1 MLRITE
7 QTVEANLRAY
17 FCQALA
23 MDDYL
28 QQGAEEPG
36 IWHGLGARLLGLEG
50 RVEALPFAALLEN
63 RHPSK
68 DERLTVR
75 TKSHRRVGYDFTFL
89 APKSLA
95 IVCELTGDR
104 AILDAHD
111 RAVMR
116 TMDRIESDM
125 KTRVRAGGQNHDH
138 HTGNMIWATF
148 RHHTA
153 RPVNG
158 MSDMLLHTHAMA
170 FNATHD
176 AGEQRWKAGQFG
188 EIKADGEFYAAV
200 YHAELARELVSAG
213 YAVRATKDAFEI
225 EGVPEHTI
233 RTFSRRTELIE
244 SIAQE
249 LGMESAIARANLGPK
264 TRERKRNDVSLVEL
278 REEWSSRLTPH
289 ELEAIRS
296 LKRPGSAVEDRPGPE
311 TSPGLGPGTD
321 KLDAGPSGPGDAERA
336 RADPDDTI
344 EEILERVGHAAGHGA
359 RIDESDLFERPGFFE
374 RARRF
379 TAPVSLSAN
388 AAVSQAI
395 NELTHWD
402 AVVHDGRILK
412 RAQHLSMG
420 RATMAQLEDALSKRS
435 DLAGRRIDGKL
446 FFTSTPALEQEER
459 LVGRAQRTRNSH
471 GNLGKVYL
479 SQSYMSLDRR
489 NRMVVDRLMGSRDLV
504 TLFKQ
509 AGPTRKPEITRAA
522 LTGIQ
527 QGLGIPIVVAT
538 TANAARQAEAD
549 YGLKEVMTIHELLWR
564 GREGDQLDTQLRQK
578 VIWVEEAGRL
588 GSRTTAELIDLAE
601 RAGCRVVLAGD
612 ETRCRVHE
620 RGDGFRLLREE
631 AGLSTVERRV
641 AVEMDDEHAG
651 VLRALREES
660 GPAAVQRLDHAG
672 KLDLVDH
679 DREVV
684 RAASEYV
691 VNHDQAKRRALV
703 VTPDAARVE
712 EYSQAVR
719 ALRRETGGLKGKDRT
734 RLQLHPVYMSDKE
747 AMRADSYERSMV
759 VEFHRATRG
768 FRPGDRAKVVAVAGG
783 QVMVRSRYRVTTPVF
798 LRISKPDNFSVY
810 RPRTVKVAKGE
821 RIRITKNGVDPF
833 GSKIRKGMT
842 ATVKEVCR
850 VTGRLELDNGITL
863 TKRFGHFEHDYAES
877 TGGLGGRRVEHVAFA
892 AKGDGWGQCD
902 RVDLTAAADA
912 AKRDFRIIVEDRQF
926 LAAVFEHE
934 RPHHTATDLA
944 KQPDLIRAREL
955 AAWQNAQERFELAN
969 QAIRRRHHG

>member
-36 IWHGLGARLLGLEG
+36 VWHGLGARLLGLEG
-50 RVEALPFAALLEN
+50 KVEFREFAALLEN
-63 RHPSK
+63 RHPFK

-75 TKSHRRVGYDFTFL
+75 TKSHRRIGYDFTFL
-89 APKSLA
+89 APKSVA
-95 IVCELTGDR
+95 IVYQLTGDR
-104 AILDAHD
+104 AMPDAQN

-125 KTRVRAGGQNHDH
+125 KTRVRANGQDHDH
-138 HTGNMIWATF
+138 HTGNMIWAAF
-148 RHHTA
+148 PHHTA
-153 RPVNG
+153 RPVDG
-158 MSDMLLHTHAMA
+158 VPDMLLHTHAFA
-170 FNATHD
+170 LNATHD
-176 AGEQRWKAGQFG
+176 ADEQRFKAGQFG

-200 YHAELARELVSAG
+200 YHAELAKELVSAG

-225 EGVPEHTI
+225 EGVPEHVI
-233 RTFSRRTELIE
+233 RMFSRRTELIE

-249 LGMESAIARANLGPK
+249 LGVESAIGRANLGPK

-278 REEWSSRLTPH
+278 REEWAARLTPH

-296 LKRPGSAVEDRPGPE
+296 LKRSGPAAEDRPGPE
-311 TSPGLGPGTD
+311 TGPGLGPDTV
-321 KLDAGPSGPGDAERA
+321 KMDAGPPDPENGERA
-336 RADPDDTI
+336 RVDPDDTM
-344 EEILERVGHAAGHGA
+344 EEILERTAGRGA
-359 RIDESDLFERPGFFE
+359 RGEASDLFDRPGFFE

-388 AAVSQAI
+388 AAVAQAI
-395 NELTHWD
+395 KELTHWD
-402 AVVHDGRILK
+402 SVVHDGRILK

-435 DLAGRRIDGKL
+435 DLAGRRLDGTL
-446 FFTSTPALEQEER
+446 LFTSTEALKQEER
-459 LVGRAQRTRNSH
+459 LIRAVQRTRNMY
-471 GNLGKVYL
+471 GDLGRVYV
-479 SQSYMSLDRR
+479 SKSYMGLDRYR
-489 NRMVVDRLMGSRDLV
+489 RKVVDRLMGSRDMV
-504 TLFKQ
+504 TLLKQ
-509 AGPTRKPEITRAA
+509 AGPTRDPEITRAA

-527 QGLGIPIVVAT
+527 QGWGIPIVVAT

-564 GREGDQLDTQLRQK
+564 GREGGLLDSQLRQK
-578 VIWVEEAGRL
+578 VIWVEDAGRL

-612 ETRCRVHE
+612 EKRCRVHE

-679 DREVV
+679 DRDVV
-684 RAASEYV
+684 RRAAEYAV
-691 VNHDQAKRRALV
+691 KHDQAKRRALV

-712 EYSQAVR
+712 EYSRAVR
-719 ALRRETGGLKGKDRT
+719 TLRRETGGLKGKDRT
-734 RLQLHPVYMSDKE
+734 RLQLHPVYMSDKD
-747 AMRADSYERSMV
+747 AMRADSYQRGMV
-759 VEFHRATRG
+759 IEFHRATRG

-833 GSKIRKGMT
+833 GTKIRNGMT

-892 AKGDGWGQCD
+892 AKSDGWGQCD

-926 LAAVFEHE
+926 LAAVLEHE

>member
-36 IWHGLGARLLGLEG
+36 VWHGLGARLLGLEG

-75 TKSHRRVGYDFTFL
+75 TKSHRRIGYDFTFL
-89 APKSLA
+89 APKSVA
-95 IVCELTGDR
+95 IVYELGGDR
-104 AILDAHD
+104 SILDAHD
-111 RAVMR
+111 RAVVR
-116 TMDRIESDM
+116 TINRIESEM

-153 RPVNG
+153 RPVDG
-158 MSDMLLHTHAMA
+158 VSDMLLHTHAMA

-188 EIKADGEFYAAV
+188 EIKANGDFYEAV
-200 YHAELARELVSAG
+200 YHAELAKELVSAG
-213 YAVRATKDAFEI
+213 YAVRATEHAFEI
-225 EGVPEHTI
+225 EGVPEHAI

-249 LGMESAIARANLGPK
+249 LGVESALGRANLGPK
-264 TRERKRNDVSLVEL
+264 TREHKRTDVSLAEL

-296 LKRPGSAVEDRPGPE
+296 LKRPGSAAEDRPGPD
-311 TSPGLGPGTD
+311 TGPNLGPKADRMET
-321 KLDAGPSGPGDAERA
+321 GPHGPEDRGRA
-336 RADPDDTI
+336 RVDPDDTM
-344 EEILERVGHAAGHGA
+344 EEILERTAGRGA
-359 RIDESDLFERPGFFE
+359 RVEESDLFERPGFFE

-395 NELTHWD
+395 KELTQWD

-446 FFTSTPALEQEER
+446 FFTSTPALKQEER
-459 LVGRAQRTRNSH
+459 LVGMAQRTRNSH
-471 GNLGKVYL
+471 GDLGKVYL
-479 SQSYMSLDRR
+479 SQSYMGLDRR
-489 NRMVVDRLMGSRDLV
+489 DRMVVDRLMGSRDLV
-504 TLFKQ
+504 TLFRQ
-509 AGPTRKPEITRAA
+509 AGPTRKPEVTRAA

-564 GREGDQLDTQLRQK
+564 GREGGQLDTQLRQK

-588 GSRTTAELIDLAE
+588 GSRTTAELLDLAE

-641 AVEMDDEHAG
+641 AVELDDEHAG

-684 RAASEYV
+684 RAAAEYV
-691 VNHDQAKRRALV
+691 VKHDQAKRRALV
-703 VTPDAARVE
+703 VTPDAVRVE
-712 EYSQAVR
+712 EYSRAVR
-719 ALRRETGGLKGKDRT
+719 ALRREAGRLKGKDRT
-734 RLQLHPVYMSDKE
+734 RLQLHPVYMSDKD
-747 AMRADSYERSMV
+747 AMRAGSYERGMV

-833 GSKIRKGMT
+833 GTKIRNGMT

-863 TKRFGHFEHDYAES
+863 TKRFGHFEHDYAET

-892 AKGDGWGQCD
+892 ARSDGWGQCD

-926 LAAVFEHE
+926 LAAVLEHE

-955 AAWQNAQERFELAN
+955 AAWQHAQERFELAN
-969 QAIRRRHHG
+969 QATRRRQYG